1 MEGKMNKTIKILF
14 FGLIITVFGCSD
26 DKASSTQ
33 QAPAS
38 KAETMAT
45 SEPTMEEESA
55 MDSMDVSP
63 WASLEQEVIYYTD
76 E

>member
-1 MEGKMNKTIKILF
+1 MNNTIKILF
-14 FGLIITVFGCSD
+14 FSLIMTVFGCSD
-26 DKASSTQ
+26 DKESSAQ

-45 SEPTMEEESA
+45 SEPTMEKEPA
-55 MDSMDVSP
+55 KDSMDVPP
-63 WASLEQEVIYYTD
+63 WASLEQEVIYYSD

>member
-1 MEGKMNKTIKILF
+1 MNKTIKILF

-45 SEPTMEEESA
+45 SEPTM
-55 MDSMDVSP
+55 DSMDVSP